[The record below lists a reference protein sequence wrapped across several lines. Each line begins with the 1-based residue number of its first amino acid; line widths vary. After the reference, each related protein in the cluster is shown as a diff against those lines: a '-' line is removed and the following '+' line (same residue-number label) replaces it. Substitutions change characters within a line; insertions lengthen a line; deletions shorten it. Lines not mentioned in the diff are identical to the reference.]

1 MEDLLV
7 QLYQAKN
14 DFYDHLNS
22 ADYAKNYAE
31 SLHDCL
37 RDELI
42 EPEEAREEYEV
53 IQGLFPRLY
62 RIKNYIGETLA
73 PYQIERIEVVEETT
87 ATLEDYYHRNPE
99 VEQAAE
105 DYALALWLLY
115 SHPESKNHEAIL
127 ATLSELLNA
136 FPDNETICDKYYQV
150 LDTQE
155 DHSPSRK
162 DTTPKK
168 VKVVISKKL
177 STEDDACKYA
187 KTLCDIA
194 IQQTDEEEIVK
205 TCKKLL
211 SFSEK
216 HPANHQVHLYCANA
230 FYNVLDNLNQESNR
244 STLLVWFKAL
254 SDFATFERVDE
265 LYANVLED
273 LPTINIGILDDLK
286 ELLEKYPENNS
297 ILDSYGYALSKVIF
311 EQGYSKEYKQLAH
324 ERFVTLQNNYPENE
338 NLSDLLL

>member
-1 MEDLLV
+1 MEDLLA

-14 DFYDHLNS
+14 EFYDNLNS

-62 RIKNYIGETLA
+62 RIKNYIEETLA

-150 LDTQE
+150 LDTE
-155 DHSPSRK
+155 EEFASSKK

-168 VKVVISKKL
+168 VKVIIPKRL
-177 STEDDACKYA
+177 STEEDACKYS
-187 KTLCDIA
+187 KTLSDIA
-194 IQQTDEEEIVK
+194 SQQTDEEEMVK
-205 TCKKLL
+205 TCERLL

-216 HPANHQVHLYCANA
+216 HPTNQQVHLNCANA
-230 FYNVLDNLNQESNR
+230 FFNVFDNLNKESNR
-244 STLLVWFKAL
+244 NVLLVEFKTL
-254 SDFATFERVDE
+254 SDLAASGKVDE

-286 ELLEKYPENNS
+286 QLLNNYPENNS
-297 ILDSYGYALSKVIF
+297 ILDSYGYALSRVIS
-311 EQGYSKEYKQLAH
+311 EQGYSKEYKQLAR
-324 ERFVTLQNNYPENE
+324 ERFSSLQQAYPGNAD
-338 NLSDLLL
+338 LSELLR

>member
-1 MEDLLV
+1 MEDLLA
-7 QLYQAKN
+7 QLYQSKN
-14 DFYDHLNS
+14 EFYDHLNS

-42 EPEEAREEYEV
+42 EPDEAREEYEV

-73 PYQIERIEVVEETT
+73 PYQIERIEVVEETV

-115 SHPESKNHEAIL
+115 CHPESKDHKTIL

-150 LDTQE
+150 LDTEE
-155 DHSPSRK
+155 DFAPSKK

-168 VKVVISKKL
+168 VKVIIPKRL
-177 STEDDACKYA
+177 STEEDACKYS
-187 KTLCDIA
+187 KTLSDIA
-194 IQQTDEEEIVK
+194 CQQTDEEEMVK
-205 TCKKLL
+205 TCERLL

-216 HPANHQVHLYCANA
+216 HPANHQVHLNCANA
-230 FYNVLDNLNQESNR
+230 FFNVFDNLNQESNR
-244 STLLVWFKAL
+244 SLLLVKFKAL
-254 SDFATFERVDE
+254 SDFSASEKVDE

-273 LPTINIGILDDLK
+273 LPTINIGILDDLVG
-286 ELLEKYPENNS
+286 LLDKHPDNDS
-297 ILDSYGYALSKVIF
+297 ILDSYGYALSKVIL
-311 EQGYSKEYKQLAH
+311 EKGYSKDYKQLAR
-324 ERFVTLQNNYPENE
+324 ERFASLQQSHPENE
-338 NLSDLLL
+338 DLGDLLF